1 MLRLFANRVANAI
14 QFCPHKEDVVA
25 LAVAAADDDDHPAI
39 IACPVSLPSS
49 LSLLGCLSVSFPLS
63 MQSTSKPHSIQI
75 NYARQLW
82 VELGSQADWLAG
94 WLAGGEVVASKSP

>member
-14 QFCPHKEDVVA
+14 LFCPHKEDVVA

-49 LSLLGCLSVSFPLS
+49 LSLSLSLFRSPC
-63 MQSTSKPHSIQI
+63 K
-75 NYARQLW
+75 ARQNHTAYRLITP
-82 VELGSQADWLAG
+82 GSFGSNLDLRLTGWLAG
-94 WLAGGEVVASKSP
+94 WWGGRRV

>member
-39 IACPVSLPSS
+39 IACPVSLPTFLSRS
-49 LSLLGCLSVSFPLS
+49 LSVPLS

-94 WLAGGEVVASKSP
+94 GEVVASKSP